1 MTVAHSGARA
11 RGRTFLVGIA
21 SLGAI
26 ALLGYVMFT
35 ANQGRLPGAAAST
48 VKAAFTDVGQADL
61 NSEVRRNAQRIGSV
75 SSIEVVGD
83 HAVVTMTLDGD
94 VPIYGNATAA
104 LWDQSALGQKFI
116 ELQPGDPSA
125 GPLVDGVIPVGQT
138 EEAHDISHLLDVFDE
153 PTRASL
159 RTAMQEMG
167 GGAAGYG
174 PGLNGFIGGAPGLL
188 ADVGTVAAAAADPE
202 ARLPEFLRSVDHLA
216 VRFQGRSDTFRTLL
230 RQTES
235 TLAALNVDGTQP
247 LGESLQKLPGTLTA
261 ARSAL
266 DALNEPLADTRVA
279 MEALRPGAQALG
291 DATPDV
297 RGVLREAPV
306 PLAKVP
312 GVADAAGPAVE
323 DMTHTFTEAGPFV
336 PRLADGLSS
345 AAPPLQVLAPYA
357 DDLGLFSDDI
367 SSVMAPH
374 ADFRHMLRIVI
385 AVPSTATVSGLGPV
399 GAQPA
404 NPYPAP
410 GEAAHRDRDANGAL
424 IPGRRPS

>member
-1 MTVAHSGARA
+1 MIMANPGSRA
-11 RGRTFLVGIA
+11 RGRSFLVGIA
-21 SLGAI
+21 ALGAI
-26 ALLGYVMFT
+26 AVLGYVMFT
-35 ANQGRLPGAAAST
+35 ANQGRLPGAATTT
-48 VKAAFTDVGQADL
+48 VKAAFTDVGQTDL

-75 SSIEVVGD
+75 FAIDVVGD

-94 VPIYGNATAA
+94 IPIYANATAA

-116 ELQPGDPSA
+116 ELEPGDPSA
-125 GPLVDGVIPVGQT
+125 GPLVDGEIPVGQT
-138 EEAHDISHLLDVFDE
+138 EEAHDISHVLDVFDE

-159 RTAMQEMG
+159 RTALQELG
-167 GGAAGYG
+167 GGAGGYG
-174 PGLNGFIGGAPGLL
+174 PGLNKFLGGAPGLL
-188 ADVGTVAAAAADPE
+188 NDLGTVAAAAAAPE

-235 TLAALNVDGTQP
+235 TLAAVNVDGAKP
-247 LGESLQKLPGTLTA
+247 LDASLRQLPGTLTA
-261 ARSAL
+261 ARGAL
-266 DALNEPLADTRVA
+266 DAVNGPLVDTRVA
-279 MEALRPGAQALG
+279 MEALRAGAQALG

-297 RGVLREAPV
+297 RGVLREAPG
-306 PLAKVP
+306 PLAQVP
-312 GVADAAGPAVE
+312 GVADAADPAVG
-323 DMTHTFTEAGPFV
+323 DLTHTFADARPFV

-345 AAPPLQVLAPYA
+345 AAPPVKVLAPYA

-385 AVPSTATVSGLGPV
+385 AAPSTATVSGLGPV

-410 GEAAHRDRDANGAL
+410 GEAANKDRDANGAL